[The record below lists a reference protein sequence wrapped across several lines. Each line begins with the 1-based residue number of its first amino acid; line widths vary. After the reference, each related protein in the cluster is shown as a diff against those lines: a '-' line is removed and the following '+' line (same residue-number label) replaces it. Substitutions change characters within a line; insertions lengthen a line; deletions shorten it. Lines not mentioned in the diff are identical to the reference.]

1 VNEQALRFILLAT
14 IAAIA
19 LFLFCLGTQDRWAQG
34 FLALVI
40 FVALYVMR
48 CSISFSRNFFSMKAS
63 KRVHHRHPIA
73 RPLVG

>member
-40 FVALYVMR
+40 FVALYV
-48 CSISFSRNFFSMKAS
+48 
-63 KRVHHRHPIA
+63 IA
-73 RPLVG
+73 TTKWPPWFKEMLDKLFKKLL